1 MPPYL
6 ERAALSQCP
15 KCRNLESGSR
25 CVPQAL
31 FKDHNNTFKTFATP
45 AGSEPR
51 VVMPLAGQKGIAAIW
66 AVHLEQGTKKR
77 PPPTPQCLSGQFPVR
92 SLSTRIQVRVIGF
105 NWNTTEWIK
114 DLFI

>member
-6 ERAALSQCP
+6 ERVALSRCP
-15 KCRNLESGSR
+15 KCRNLESGSG

-31 FKDHNNTFKTFATP
+31 FKDHNNTFLRPFASP
-45 AGSEPR
+45 ARSEPR
-51 VVMPLAGQKGIAAIW
+51 VVMPLTGQKGIAAIW
-66 AVHLEQGTKKR
+66 AVHLEPGIKKR
-77 PPPTPQCLSGQFPVR
+77 PPQCLSGQFPVR